1 VPALRSRYQLI
12 SAQGAVHEPPLPS
25 PKEYFVPFR
34 TRLLLIVTPLL
45 LILDQLSKIYI
56 DRNFLLGESV
66 TVFENFF
73 HITYIRNKGA
83 AFGILAGSPWRVP
96 FFVTIGVIACAA
108 LLWYLYA
115 TRVDQKLLQ
124 IALVMVFSGAIG
136 NIIDRV
142 RLSEVIDFIDVHWY
156 QYHWPAFNV
165 ADSAITVGVG
175 LMILDLWREERRNK
189 KTKTEG

>member
-1 VPALRSRYQLI
+1 M
-12 SAQGAVHEPPLPS
+12 
-25 PKEYFVPFR
+25 PFR
-34 TRLLLIVTPLL
+34 TRLLLIVAPLL
-45 LILDQLSKIYI
+45 LVLDQISKIYI
-56 DRNFLLGESV
+56 DRNFFLGESV

-96 FFVTIGVIACAA
+96 FFVTIGVIACIG

-115 TRVDQKLLQ
+115 TRADQKLLQ
-124 IALVMVFSGAIG
+124 ISLVMIFSGAIG
-136 NIIDRV
+136 NMIDRV
-142 RLSEVIDFIDVHWY
+142 RLAEVIDFLDVHWY

-175 LMILDLWREERRNK
+175 MMILDLWFEERRLK
-189 KTKTEG
+189 KAKRME

>member
-1 VPALRSRYQLI
+1 
-12 SAQGAVHEPPLPS
+12 
-25 PKEYFVPFR
+25 VPFR
-34 TRLLLIVTPLL
+34 TRLLLIVAPLL
-45 LILDQLSKIYI
+45 LIVDQLSKLYI

-66 TVFENFF
+66 TVFTNFF

-96 FFVTIGVIACAA
+96 FFVSIGVIACAA
-108 LLWYLYA
+108 ILWYLYSVRA
-115 TRVDQKLLQ
+115 DQKLLQ
-124 IALVMVFSGAIG
+124 IALVMVLSGAIG

-175 LMILDLWREERRNK
+175 LMILDLWQEERRNK
-189 KTKTEG
+189 RAKLAE

>member
-1 VPALRSRYQLI
+1 
-12 SAQGAVHEPPLPS
+12 
-25 PKEYFVPFR
+25 VPFR
-34 TRLLLIVTPLL
+34 TRLLLVVAPLL
-45 LILDQLSKIYI
+45 LVVDQLSKLYI

-66 TVFENFF
+66 TVLENFF

-83 AFGILAGSPWRVP
+83 AFGILSGSPWRVP

-108 LLWYLYA
+108 LLWYLYS
-115 TRVDQKLLQ
+115 TRPDQKLLQ

-156 QYHWPAFNV
+156 QYHWPAFNI

-175 LMILDLWREERRNK
+175 LMILDLWLEERRQ
-189 KTKTEG
+189 TKAKRPE

>member
-1 VPALRSRYQLI
+1 MSL
-12 SAQGAVHEPPLPS
+12 
-25 PKEYFVPFR
+25 R
-34 TRLLLIVTPLL
+34 TRLLLLVAPLL

-56 DRNFLLGESV
+56 DRNFFLGESV

-96 FFVTIGVIACAA
+96 FFITIGIVASGAI
-108 LLWYLYA
+108 LWYLYT
-115 TRVDQKLLQ
+115 TRRDQKLLQ
-124 IALVMVFSGAIG
+124 IALVMIFSGAIG
-136 NIIDRV
+136 NVIDRI

-165 ADSAITVGVG
+165 ADSAITIGVG
-175 LMILDLWREERRNK
+175 LMIVDLWREERRLK
-189 KTKTEG
+189 RAKLPE

>member
-1 VPALRSRYQLI
+1 M
-12 SAQGAVHEPPLPS
+12 
-25 PKEYFVPFR
+25 PFR
-34 TRLLLIVTPLL
+34 TRLLLIVAPLL
-45 LILDQLSKIYI
+45 LILDQLSKLYI

-66 TVFENFF
+66 SVFANFF

-96 FFVTIGVIACAA
+96 FFVTIGVIACVA
-108 LLWYLYA
+108 LLWYLYS
-115 TRVDQKLLQ
+115 TRADQKLLQ
-124 IALVMVFSGAIG
+124 ISLVMVFSGALG

-156 QYHWPAFNV
+156 QHHWPAFNI

-175 LMILDLWREERRNK
+175 LMILDLWYEERRNK
-189 KTKTEG
+189 RAKMPTAAGE

>member
-1 VPALRSRYQLI
+1 M
-12 SAQGAVHEPPLPS
+12 
-25 PKEYFVPFR
+25 PFR
-34 TRLLLIVTPLL
+34 TRLLLIVAPLL
-45 LILDQLSKIYI
+45 LIVDQLSKLYI

-66 TVFENFF
+66 TVFTNFF

-96 FFVTIGVIACAA
+96 FFVTIGVIACGAI
-108 LLWYLYA
+108 LWYLYSIRA
-115 TRVDQKLLQ
+115 DQKLLQ

-156 QYHWPAFNV
+156 QYHWPAFNI

-175 LMILDLWREERRNK
+175 LMIVDLWYEERRNK
-189 KTKTEG
+189 RAKTEG

>member
-1 VPALRSRYQLI
+1 M
-12 SAQGAVHEPPLPS
+12 
-25 PKEYFVPFR
+25 PFR

-45 LILDQLSKIYI
+45 LIVDQLSKLYI

-66 TVFENFF
+66 TVLENFF

-108 LLWYLYA
+108 LLWYLYS

-175 LMILDLWREERRNK
+175 LMILDLWYEERRLK
-189 KTKTEG
+189 KAKLAE

>member
-1 VPALRSRYQLI
+1 M
-12 SAQGAVHEPPLPS
+12 
-25 PKEYFVPFR
+25 PFR

-45 LILDQLSKIYI
+45 LIADQLSKLYI

-83 AFGILAGSPWRVP
+83 AFGILAGSLWRVP
-96 FFVTIGVIACAA
+96 FFVTIGVIACVA

-115 TRVDQKLLQ
+115 TRADQKLLQ
-124 IALVMVFSGAIG
+124 MALVMVFAGAIG

-142 RLSEVIDFIDVHWY
+142 RLSEVIDFLDVHWY

-175 LMILDLWREERRNK
+175 LMILDLWMEERRLK
-189 KTKTEG
+189 KAKSTAAAGE